1 MNPSHILAVYQWSD
15 PSKRYIAKKV
25 HEESNE
31 LEIFKRL
38 NTSQEKSEHI
48 ISLHESFRTQSTS
61 WVILP
66 EMDPVS
72 DFWNRRDLFEGKVS
86 QVCLGLIKG
95 VAYLHKFRIAH
106 RDIKPNNL
114 VVDKNFSLKIIDF
127 DVAMQVESEDETV
140 DGQCGTK
147 GWMAPEMAEKS
158 RYSPIKADRWS
169 TGKVLLC
176 LLNRFRKE
184 DKVLETAA
192 AELTAYNPERR
203 LSMLQ
208 VAASLSDVANVAV
221 ERKASRSLQDTM
233 EVDRENVGVGR
244 ENVMPATAVG
254 V

>member
-1 MNPSHILAVYQWSD
+1 M
-15 PSKRYIAKKV
+15 
-25 HEESNE
+25 
-31 LEIFKRL
+31 
-38 NTSQEKSEHI
+38 
-48 ISLHESFRTQSTS
+48 SLRSSS
-61 WVILP
+61 VSILP
-66 EMDPVS
+66 RRSPNTLSRCTSHSGHNRGRGLSSQKWIRSRISGTDVTYLKGRSLKSAWASSRASRIFTSSVS
-72 DFWNRRDLFEGKVS
+72 LTGTS
-86 QVCLGLIKG
+86 S
-95 VAYLHKFRIAH
+95 
-106 RDIKPNNL
+106 PTNL

-233 EVDRENVGVGR
+233 EVDRENVEV
-244 ENVMPATAVG
+244 
-254 V
+254 